1 MSTRLILVILLFG
14 VAVAARG
21 QSPIEKHDIHSLAL
35 LPVIGDVVPETIRD
49 LLTGELKSQLE
60 KGFPKLK
67 IKTTADS
74 LSALSQAG
82 ELNDFGNLVNLYTKT
97 GVIDSGA
104 AGRVAKAM
112 SVESVLLINVQEYLA
127 QKGKWS
133 RGKSSYNSVRAQCYL
148 LNSLGQPIWHHLVA
162 YVHDPH
168 PWLTAK
174 ADPAHEVM
182 EKVATR
188 VVYALSRGIE
198 NTDPKKDIKP

>member
-21 QSPIEKHDIHSLAL
+21 QSPLEKHDIHSLAL
-35 LPVIGDVVPETIRD
+35 LPAIGDAVPETVRD

-60 KGFPKLK
+60 KQFPKLK

-104 AGRVAKAM
+104 AGRIAKAM
-112 SVESVLLINVQEYLA
+112 DVESILLINFQEYEA
-127 QKGKWS
+127 QNGSWL
-133 RGKSSYNSVRAQCYL
+133 RARNGHNSVRAQCHL
-148 LNSLGQPIWHHLVA
+148 LNSHGETIWHHLVA
-162 YVHDPH
+162 YVHTPQ
-168 PWLTAK
+168 WTAK
-174 ADPAHEVM
+174 ADPAKDVTER
-182 EKVATR
+182 VAKR